1 MSVNKNKL
9 YWMHSF
15 ISFALMF
22 GFGFLPPI
30 EPITAMGMK
39 VLGAFLGLLYGWMF
53 IELGWPSLFG
63 VLALSMSGCM
73 TMDQI
78 LVAGIG
84 SSTFS
89 LVLFMLIFAAL
100 VDSVGG
106 CQYIATYCITRK
118 WTAGRP
124 WLFITLFLFA
134 AYAMGAAINSV
145 PVILVF
151 WAILYS
157 VCKQC
162 GYKPFDSFS
171 TFMAVGVFYSSVMG
185 LALFPF
191 KTMPLIV
198 LGTFEKLGGPAIDYL
213 SFVLFT
219 LPLTILG
226 LIVYILMGKFVFRID
241 VTALKKLKL
250 EEIDQNVLQLNTQK
264 KMVLWA
270 LVLLIVLMLVPS
282 LLPKELA
289 ITQIL
294 AKWGAVGIPML
305 FIGFFALVKI
315 NGQPILPLQKVAAS
329 GVKWD
334 VLLLVMA
341 VFPFSSALQ
350 NADCGITAFVLE
362 QLAPILSGQSVMLFL
377 VAVMVISLFLTNLL
391 NNALAGSILLPVV
404 WPFLDTMGIDPVMM
418 VMLVII
424 VLNLAMLTPA
434 ASPMAAVCFSNSD
447 WVRIKDIYRI
457 CIPNCIITFILFVIL
472 GIPLANIIFL

>member
-15 ISFALMF
+15 ISLALMF

-162 GYKPFDSFS
+162 GYKPFD
-171 TFMAVGVFYSSVMG
+171 
-185 LALFPF
+185 
-191 KTMPLIV
+191 
-198 LGTFEKLGGPAIDYL
+198 
-213 SFVLFT
+213 
-219 LPLTILG
+219 
-226 LIVYILMGKFVFRID
+226 
-241 VTALKKLKL
+241 
-250 EEIDQNVLQLNTQK
+250 
-264 KMVLWA
+264 
-270 LVLLIVLMLVPS
+270 
-282 LLPKELA
+282 
-289 ITQIL
+289 
-294 AKWGAVGIPML
+294 
-305 FIGFFALVKI
+305 
-315 NGQPILPLQKVAAS
+315 
-329 GVKWD
+329 
-334 VLLLVMA
+334 
-341 VFPFSSALQ
+341 
-350 NADCGITAFVLE
+350 
-362 QLAPILSGQSVMLFL
+362 
-377 VAVMVISLFLTNLL
+377 
-391 NNALAGSILLPVV
+391 
-404 WPFLDTMGIDPVMM
+404 
-418 VMLVII
+418 
-424 VLNLAMLTPA
+424 
-434 ASPMAAVCFSNSD
+434 
-447 WVRIKDIYRI
+447 
-457 CIPNCIITFILFVIL
+457 
-472 GIPLANIIFL
+472 